1 MKGSRC
7 RFSVHSKSFEIL
19 VEIVKGKV
27 LEEGQGLS
35 SWIIFREKGRAL
47 LLEGVEECSDIP
59 K

>member
-7 RFSVHSKSFEIL
+7 RFSVDSKSFEIL

-35 SWIIFREKGRAL
+35 SWIIFREKGCAL